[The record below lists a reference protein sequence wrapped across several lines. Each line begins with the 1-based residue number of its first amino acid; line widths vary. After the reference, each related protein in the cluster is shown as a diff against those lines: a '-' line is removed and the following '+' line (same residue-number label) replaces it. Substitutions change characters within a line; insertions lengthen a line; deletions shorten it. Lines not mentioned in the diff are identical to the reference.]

1 MGHGRA
7 PPRRCLRK
15 LVLHLDRDCA
25 LADAAP
31 KAQYLQL
38 GRADRNKI
46 GARGFLDQN
55 GGITMTIRRAIRRDE
70 FTGIDPIKGL
80 ELRRPGGRR
89 DRIASPEE
97 AAALIAALPQGE
109 QALWATAMYGGLRR
123 GELRALRRE
132 RRGPRR

>member
-25 LADAAP
+25 LADAAL

-46 GARGFLDQN
+46 GARGFVDQN

-70 FTGIDPIKGL
+70 FTGSIRSRAWSFAVREDGV
-80 ELRRPGGRR
+80 
-89 DRIASPEE
+89 IAS
-97 AAALIAALPQGE
+97 
-109 QALWATAMYGGLRR
+109 LRPR
-123 GELRALRRE
+123 KPLR
-132 RRGPRR
+132 